1 MQLAH
6 CARSVLSQL
15 LVLLLVLW
23 WFPDQ
28 VDLSGSFGSYN
39 RHTVSGAIAA
49 STVGKQDVHC
59 AALSIG
65 GGWMLSWFLE
75 KTRHGR
81 LSVTCSFGF
90 PMCGLVALC
99 AA

>member
-1 MQLAH
+1 M
-6 CARSVLSQL
+6 
-15 LVLLLVLW
+15 LLLVLW

-28 VDLSGSFGSYN
+28 VDLNGSFGSYN
-39 RHTVSGAIAA
+39 QHTVSGAIAA

-59 AALSIG
+59 ATLSFG

-81 LSVTCSFGF
+81 LSLTCSFGF